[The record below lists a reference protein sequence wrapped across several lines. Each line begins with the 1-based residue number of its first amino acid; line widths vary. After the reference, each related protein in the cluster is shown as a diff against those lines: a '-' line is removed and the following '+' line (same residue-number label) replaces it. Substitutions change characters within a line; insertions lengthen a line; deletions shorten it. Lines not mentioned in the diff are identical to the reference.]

1 MKLFV
6 FATLALS
13 ASAFSV
19 KESVKVCSRRE
30 SQTDLWMEN
39 GVEKFQRDIMF
50 LMFHRRS
57 R

>member
-30 SQTDLWMEN
+30 SETDPWMEN
-39 GVEKFQRDIMF
+39 GVENF
-50 LMFHRRS
+50 
-57 R
+57 